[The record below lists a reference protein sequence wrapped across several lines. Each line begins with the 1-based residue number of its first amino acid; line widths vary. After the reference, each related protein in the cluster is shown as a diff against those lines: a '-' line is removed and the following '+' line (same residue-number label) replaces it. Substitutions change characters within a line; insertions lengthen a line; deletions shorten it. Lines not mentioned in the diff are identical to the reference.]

1 MCPHEAIN
9 LRWSIQ
15 LGRHT
20 LRTWSST
27 QRTVAMSSAEAE
39 YNALIDGVQ
48 RGFGVQTMLAELGV
62 EVEVVMYTDSSAA
75 KSFASQRGLSRM
87 RHMDVRKLWLQEEV
101 RQGKVKLIKVRGD
114 TNPADLM
121 TKYLGSKEVDE
132 RCAYLGIEVVK
143 ADD

>member
-1 MCPHEAIN
+1 
-9 LRWSIQ
+9 
-15 LGRHT
+15 
-20 LRTWSST
+20 
-27 QRTVAMSSAEAE
+27 
-39 YNALIDGVQ
+39 
-48 RGFGVQTMLAELGV
+48 
-62 EVEVVMYTDSSAA
+62 
-75 KSFASQRGLSRM
+75 M

-132 RCAYLGIEVVK
+132 RCAYVGIEVVK

>member
-1 MCPHEAIN
+1 MCPHEAVN
-9 LRWSIQ
+9 LIQ

-121 TKYLGSKEVDE
+121 TKYLGPKEVDE